1 MTKTPSL
8 VQDCLGFTPGSGI
21 TLDRATNATF
31 TVVEL
36 PIQGSQR
43 TYTIELFDELDPT
56 KTKAFELT
64 LSLKCKTHSKLEFA
78 QKYVEVIYED
88 GDPIDTNEIALPA
101 LIGTNAPFS
110 AASGTSSRILS
121 LVSRDLP
128 LKSPAMTLG
137 ASPGARLASSFTHAD
152 PAPRDLAAW
161 AQDPGKALSKQV
173 ARRIKWRRENSL
185 LACMGPRSFGCH

>member
-1 MTKTPSL
+1 VTKTPSL

-101 LIGTNAPFS
+101 LTELPEANICNIFT
-110 AASGTSSRILS
+110 TSVDTILS
-121 LVSRDLP
+121 TDN
-128 LKSPAMTLG
+128 LKYRITNQPA
-137 ASPGARLASSFTHAD
+137 
-152 PAPRDLAAW
+152 
-161 AQDPGKALSKQV
+161 V
-173 ARRIKWRRENSL
+173 Y
-185 LACMGPRSFGCH
+185 